1 MARYGMALDYKNCI
15 NCKACEVEVS
25 VNIVKM
31 RLVNPFVLPMRHI
44 MMIMVLFG

>member
-15 NCKACEVEVS
+15 NCKACEVD
-25 VNIVKM
+25 IVKM